1 MANLKDLIVNGSAR
15 ILGTLYANV
24 TGNATTATTASKIK
38 VTDHSA
44 NNATYYPLWVT
55 RAGTSVDA
63 YNTTSKLKFNPS
75 TGVLTSTS
83 FAENVTGGTGSFTSN
98 AFGTAL
104 SVTRTDNT
112 SGAMAIKFINGT
124 TNKGYLGLNSGG
136 IPSYW
141 NSSSTEQ
148 YLVRQGTA
156 ATAVGSSTQPCYIT
170 DTGIATACGSSLA
183 VSVTGSSGSCTG
195 NATTATTATTANKI
209 KVTASTGN
217 STYYPI
223 WVTGTGNSQD
233 VYATTDKLKFNAS
246 TGELTSTKFTGTTA
260 TQALTT
266 NTAALAT
273 TAFVNRSQLYQ
284 YRKANYGTSGTIDL
298 LLDNY
303 YVIHT
308 ISPADSTNI
317 TVTFNTTNISQ
328 DTTNGPYHYTFE
340 VLIDQL
346 GSTPGSVSWPSNV
359 YFDSGAP
366 DLSSNGVHWLVFRRF
381 AISNNWWGSY
391 QGKWPH
397 ASA

>member
-15 ILGTLYANV
+15 ILGTIYGTLS
-24 TGNATTATTASKIK
+24 GNATTATTATKIK

-55 RAGTSVDA
+55 GAGASVDV

-83 FAENVTGGTGSFTSN
+83 FAGSLTGNVTGNCS
-98 AFGTAL
+98 
-104 SVTRTDNT
+104 
-112 SGAMAIKFINGT
+112 
-124 TNKGYLGLNSGG
+124 
-136 IPSYW
+136 
-141 NSSSTEQ
+141 
-148 YLVRQGTA
+148 
-156 ATAVGSSTQPCYIT
+156 
-170 DTGIATACGSSLA
+170 
-183 VSVTGSSGSCTG
+183 GSSGSCTG
-195 NATTATTATTANKI
+195 NAATATKATQDSDGNQINTTYVKLTGTQTISGAKTFSTNPTI
-209 KVTASTGN
+209 SSTGINITGGEPVIQKSGINFIRRTDALILSANNN
-217 STYYPI
+217 SIIMRPKGDTDG
-223 WVTGTGNSQD
+223 TNQATLDNTGN
-233 VYATTDKLKFNAS
+233 
-246 TGELTSTKFTGTTA
+246 LTAVKFTGTST

-366 DLSSNGVHWLVFRRF
+366 DLSSNGIHWLVFRRF

-391 QGKWPH
+391 QGKWSH
-397 ASA
+397 A